1 MSGIRGGESGSFKLA
16 LPPPFSP
23 VILCSSAPPAAAA
36 AAAAKEEEEGR
47 RRTDLS
53 RSRENLPR
61 NGREIYGA
69 AERARDEIIKIY
81 ILDSTRARTV

>member
-1 MSGIRGGESGSFKLA
+1 VLKCPTGGGGG
-16 LPPPFSP
+16 
-23 VILCSSAPPAAAA
+23 AAAA